1 MHDNVYNNYEFNEE
15 AFMLIALSEY
25 AKIQKRS
32 NDTLRRMAENGMFKS
47 AKKIG
52 RNWVIESDEIY
63 PVKKR
68 KQSKE
73 NFSVVSLFSGCGG
86 MDLGLV
92 GDFDFLNRHYE
103 KTGFNIIWANEINAS
118 ACKTYRANLGDYIVE
133 GDIKT
138 EIENLPKHADVVVGG
153 FPCQDISI
161 NGKMLG
167 VNGKRS
173 SLYSYIVEA
182 VKRVKPK
189 VFIAENVGGLL
200 LKQNEYSLNKIL
212 ADFNSLGYNVDY
224 ALYHAEDF
232 GVPQTRE
239 RVIFVG
245 TQKDLPCFIPPKPTV
260 KVPVTA
266 KEALQDLENLPQDK
280 AFSHIWSN
288 ANASGEQGN
297 RRLIADR
304 AGYTIRAEC
313 HGNIQF
319 HYSLPRRISMREAA
333 RIQSF
338 PDTFI
343 FPCGLRETERQIGN
357 AVPPVLAWCIAQ
369 QVKEVLRNNANE

>member
-1 MHDNVYNNYEFNEE
+1 
-15 AFMLIALSEY
+15 MLIALSEY
-25 AKIQKRS
+25 AKLQNRS
-32 NDTLRRMAENGMFKS
+32 NDTLRRMAEKGLLKS

-52 RNWVIESDEIY
+52 RNWVIDSGEMY

-68 KQSKE
+68 LKRKE
-73 NFSVVSLFSGCGG
+73 RFSVISLFSGCGG
-86 MDLGLV
+86 MDLGLI
-92 GDFDFLNRHYE
+92 GGFDFLNRHYE
-103 KTGFNIIWANEINAS
+103 KTGFDIIWANEINAS
-118 ACKTYRANLGDYIVE
+118 ACKTYRMNLGNYIIE

-138 EIENLPKHADVVVGG
+138 EIANLPKYADIVVGG

-212 ADFNSLGYNVDY
+212 GDFNSLGYNINY
-224 ALYHAEDF
+224 ALYHAEDY

-245 TQKDLPCFIPPKPTV
+245 TQKDLPHFVPPQPTV
-260 KVPVTA
+260 KTPVTA

-288 ANASGEQGN
+288 ANVSGEQGN

-338 PDTFI
+338 PDTFV

-357 AVPPVLAWCIAQ
+357 AVPPVLAWHIAQ
-369 QVKEVLRNNANE
+369 EVKAVLRNNANE

>member
-1 MHDNVYNNYEFNEE
+1 MIHDIVYNKKGVII
-15 AFMLIALSEY
+15 MLIALTEY
-25 AKIQKRS
+25 AKMHNRS
-32 NDTLRRMAENGMFKS
+32 GDTLRRLAEKGVLKT

-52 RNWVIESDEIY
+52 RNWVIDSEEEY
-63 PVKKR
+63 PLKMQDKVHVPK
-68 KQSKE
+68 
-73 NFSVVSLFSGCGG
+73 VVSLFSGCGG

-92 GDFDFLNRHYE
+92 GGFDFLGKHYE
-103 KTGFNIIWANEINAS
+103 KTGFEIIWANEINPV
-118 ACKTYRANLGDYIVE
+118 ACKTYRLNLGQYIVE
-133 GDIKT
+133 GDI
-138 EIENLPKHADVVVGG
+138 ADHIQDMPATADIVVGG

-173 SLYSYIVEA
+173 SLYTYIVEA
-182 VKRVKPK
+182 VKKVEPK

-200 LKQNEYSLNKIL
+200 LKQNEYSLKKIL
-212 ADFNSLGYNVDY
+212 DDFNSLGYNLSY
-224 ALYHAEDF
+224 QLYHAENY

-245 TQKDLPCFIPPKPTV
+245 TKKGLPLYVPPKASVSAPI
-260 KVPVTA
+260 TA
-266 KEALQDLENLPQDK
+266 YDALHDLESHPEDK
-280 AFSHIWSN
+280 AFSHIWSS
-288 ANASGEQGN
+288 AKVSGEQGN

-304 AGYTIRAEC
+304 PGYTMRAEC

-338 PDTFI
+338 PDSFL

-357 AVPPVLAWCIAQ
+357 AVPPVLAWHIAKS
-369 QVKEVLRNNANE
+369 VKNVIEGNQKEYD

>member
-1 MHDNVYNNYEFNEE
+1 
-15 AFMLIALSEY
+15 MLVALSEY
-25 AKIQKRS
+25 ARSHNRS
-32 NDTLRRMAENGMFKS
+32 NDTLRRMAENGLFKT
-47 AKKIG
+47 AHKIG
-52 RNWVIESDEIY
+52 RNWVIDSDEPY

-68 KQSKE
+68 AHSKE
-73 NFSVVSLFSGCGG
+73 RYSVVSLFSGCGG

-92 GDFDFLNRHYE
+92 GGFDFLDRHYA
-103 KTGFNIIWANEINAS
+103 KTGLDIIWANEINPA
-118 ACKTYRANLGDYIVE
+118 ACKTYRTNLGNYIIE
-133 GDIKT
+133 GDIKDA
-138 EIENLPKHADVVVGG
+138 IDHLPKYADIVVGG

-167 VNGKRS
+167 VNGARS

-182 VKRVKPK
+182 VKRIHPK
-189 VFIAENVGGLL
+189 MFIAENVGGLL

-212 ADFNSLGYNVDY
+212 QDFNSLGYNVGY
-224 ALYHAEDF
+224 ELYHAEEY

-245 TQKDLPCFIPPKPTV
+245 TRKDLPRFVPPKPTV
-260 KVPVTA
+260 NSPVTA
-266 KEALQDLENLPQDK
+266 KEALRDLEDMPQDK
-280 AFSHIWSN
+280 AFSHIWSK
-288 ANASGEQGN
+288 ANVSGEQGN
-297 RRLIADR
+297 RQLIADR

-357 AVPPVLAWCIAQ
+357 AVPPVLAWYIAQ
-369 QVKEVLRNNANE
+369 QAITLLRSRSNEESRI

>member
-1 MHDNVYNNYEFNEE
+1 
-15 AFMLIALSEY
+15 MLIALSEY
-25 AKIQKRS
+25 AKIQNRS
-32 NDTLRRMAENGMFKS
+32 SDTLRRMAENGLFKS

-52 RNWVIESDEIY
+52 RNWVIDSEEIY

-68 KQSKE
+68 THGRESY
-73 NFSVVSLFSGCGG
+73 SVISLFSGCGG
-86 MDLGLV
+86 MDLGLI
-92 GDFDFLNRHYE
+92 GGFDFLNRHYE
-103 KTGFNIIWANEINAS
+103 RTGFNIIWANEINSS
-118 ACKTYRANLGDYIVE
+118 ACKTYRLNLGDYIVE

-138 EIENLPKHADVVVGG
+138 EIENLPKYADVIVGG

-189 VFIAENVGGLL
+189 IFIAENVGGLL

-212 ADFNSLGYNVDY
+212 KDFNSLGYNVDY
-224 ALYHAEDF
+224 DLYHAEDY

-245 TQKDLPCFIPPKPTV
+245 TQKDLPRFAPPKPTV
-260 KVPVTA
+260 KTPVTA
-266 KEALQDLENLPQDK
+266 KEALHDLENLPQDK

-288 ANASGEQGN
+288 ANVSGEQGN

-357 AVPPVLAWCIAQ
+357 AVPPVLAWHIAQ
-369 QVKEVLRNNANE
+369 KVKAVLRNNSNE